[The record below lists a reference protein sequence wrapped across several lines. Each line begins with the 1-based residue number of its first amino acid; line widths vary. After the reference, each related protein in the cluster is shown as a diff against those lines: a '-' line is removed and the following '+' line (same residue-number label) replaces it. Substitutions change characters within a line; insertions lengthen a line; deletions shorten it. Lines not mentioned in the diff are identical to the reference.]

1 MSQNQEL
8 LFNQIDLIAIAEVQK
23 QKIIRAIDEINS
35 NKLLQSATDTLCE
48 LFEREYKLEAPK
60 LDKENISTRQEEA
73 KVDVSHDPN
82 RFIRDRSKPFYV
94 DGIRV
99 TFYVPYSGNKDLFKC
114 RPSTFTTTLPR
125 AQVGDR
131 EVVVYYE
138 LVSPNAQQVRTLFQR
153 DLSEIEKHLSWV
165 ENDVSVYNEA
175 IRSTIKTRIEMRKRR
190 ISEVKGIA
198 TELGFIMREMEE
210 TTDVHTDTPKVLSPD
225 NSKKRK
231 SRAKSTPRTP
241 ARLLNI
247 FLCHSSD
254 DKPAVRDLYWK
265 LKSHSGLKPW
275 LDEEDLVTG
284 QDWELEIRKAVKNS
298 DVIVVCL
305 SNGSIN
311 KRGFV
316 QKEIKYALDVAD
328 EQPEGTIFLIPLRLE
343 ECEVPDR
350 LRSKHW
356 VDYSRS
362 DGYER
367 LLAALRAR
375 AQGLGIES
383 LNSVSGKGR
392 RRKTTKAG
400 SSIYVRRDAQGR
412 FYESDD
418 TGRSLKLDA
427 ESHKKEEAPSRK
439 SSKKRKKRLTQ
450 RDWNDSKVACSL
462 LSDIGGLQTGD
473 YKSSGTEDD
482 FFCCSH
488 YKDLDHESPLP
499 NNIAYYA
506 EGDGEEVN
514 RLKLVLNVNEP
525 EKAEEAHRALMTYS
539 SELARKALGQELS
552 PKMQE
557 AILAGHPEAYTVGE
571 LFVEL
576 KREAWPTGQGYEMK
590 FIITQPI
597 SM

>member
-1 MSQNQEL
+1 MPQNQDL
-8 LFNQIDLIAIAEVQK
+8 LFNQIDLRAIAEVQK
-23 QKIIRAIDEINS
+23 QKLIRAIDAYDP
-35 NKLLQSATDTLCE
+35 NKLLHSDMDSLCE
-48 LFEREYKLEAPK
+48 MFEQEYKLEAPK
-60 LDKENISTRQEEA
+60 LDRQSISTKQEEA
-73 KVDVSHDPN
+73 QVDVSRDPN

-99 TFYVPYSGNKDLFKC
+99 TLYVPYSGNKDLFKC
-114 RPSTFTTTLPR
+114 SPSTFTTTLPR
-125 AQVGDR
+125 AHVGDK

-175 IRSTIKTRIEMRKRR
+175 IRSTIKARIEMRKQR
-190 ISEVKGIA
+190 ISEVEGIA
-198 TELGFIMREMEE
+198 TELGFKMREGEE
-210 TTDVHTDTPKVLSPD
+210 KTDANTDTPKVLPPD
-225 NSKKRK
+225 TSKKRR
-231 SRAKSTPRTP
+231 SRAKSTPKTP

-254 DKPAVRDLYWK
+254 DKPAVRDLYRK

-275 LDEEDLVTG
+275 LDEEDLVAG

-356 VDYSRS
+356 VDYFRP

-367 LLAALRAR
+367 LLAALRSR
-375 AQGLGIES
+375 AQGLGIKT
-383 LNSVSGKGR
+383 LNSVSSKGR
-392 RRKTTKAG
+392 RRKTTTDG
-400 SSIYVRRDAQGR
+400 SSLYVRRDVQGR
-412 FYESDD
+412 FHESDD
-418 TGRSLKLDA
+418 IDRSLKLEA
-427 ESHKKEEAPSRK
+427 ESHKKEEAPSKK
-439 SSKKRKKRLTQ
+439 SNKKRKKRLTQ
-450 RDWNDSKVACSL
+450 RDWNDPQVACSL
-462 LSDIGGLQTGD
+462 LSDISGLQTGG
-473 YKSSGTEDD
+473 YKRSGTEDD
-482 FFCCSH
+482 FFCCSP
-488 YKDLDHESPLP
+488 YKDLNHESPLP

-506 EGDGEEVN
+506 EGDAEEVN

-525 EKAEEAHRALMTYS
+525 QRAEEAHRTLLTYS
-539 SELARKALGQELS
+539 NELTRKALGEDLS
-552 PKMQE
+552 SKMQE
-557 AILAGHPEAYTVGE
+557 AILVGHPEAYTVGD

-576 KREAWPTGQGYEMK
+576 KREAWPTGRGYEMK
-590 FIITQPI
+590 FIITQPVI
-597 SM
+597 